1 MSEHAIQTKCLLK
14 AVDPARVA
22 AVGPWRV
29 PVALT
34 AAAGA
39 DDRSLTMVQRVLQKH
54 APDDALFQMFTVDD
68 LLDELDDDEEVTP

>member
-39 DDRSLTMVQRVLQKH
+39 DDRCCKSTHPTMLCFRCSPLT
-54 APDDALFQMFTVDD
+54 TC
-68 LLDELDDDEEVTP
+68 